1 MIKYKDTIDRGFK
14 RFNLGGDQVWFD
26 MYGYDWFITEKR
38 LAKLSK
44 GNITANWCPETK
56 TIKVMRLV
64 GGHIQASKTF
74 KTIEE
79 FDKFD
84 SSLNLIGL

>member
-14 RFNLGGDQVWFD
+14 RLNLGNDQVWLD
-26 MYGYDWFITEKR
+26 QYGYDWFITEKR

-44 GNITANWCPETK
+44 GNITANWCPETQ
-56 TIKVMRLV
+56 TIEVMRLV
-64 GGHIQASKTF
+64 GGEIYAQKSF

-84 SSLNLIGL
+84 SFLNPKSL